1 MSASPVPVTHVPPAD
16 RIPTGQKL
24 AFAIG
29 VNTDYMATGLLTSVL
44 WMPYFNIGL
53 GISPTLL
60 GIVLMIFR
68 AWDAIS
74 DPLMGNISDN
84 ARTRWGRRRPFMFF
98 GGIATGCLFPLFW
111 FLPPGLDQTAQLVCL
126 TLVGLL
132 YFTAFTSW
140 SMPYYGLQL
149 ELTPDYDERTRLASW
164 MAVFGKLSA
173 FAGTWVMAIVTCDWF
188 LDSATGKPDIV
199 VGMRTACWFIAAL
212 VILFGILPALF
223 VKERQSVAAVA
234 AQPKEPFWKSVKES
248 ARCAP
253 LWCLIG
259 ISFFLVLGYSSIGTL
274 GQYVNIYYVFD
285 GDIAA
290 ASKLGGWKGSVT
302 LVAGLA
308 LIPFWT
314 WLGER
319 FDKKRMVLGLLGL
332 GMFGHLLNIF
342 LMHPDTPWL
351 QLIPGVFESSA
362 LSAIWLFLP
371 SMKAD
376 AADYDELGT
385 HRRREGS
392 INAFYSWFIKAS
404 LTCAMGVGG
413 WVLDISGFSAALEHQ
428 PADVLKR
435 MFWMFILLPIGIW
448 LVALSIAAFYPL
460 SRARM
465 ADIRATLET
474 RRGRI

>member
-1 MSASPVPVTHVPPAD
+1 MSDSFPVTHIAAED
-16 RIPTGQKL
+16 RIPTGQKI
-24 AFAIG
+24 AFALG

-60 GIVLMIFR
+60 GVVLMLFR

-84 ARTRWGRRRPFMFF
+84 ARTRWGRRRPFMFL
-98 GGIATGCLFPLFW
+98 GAILTGCLFPFFW
-111 FLPPGLDQTAQLVCL
+111 LMPEDLGQNAQLAW
-126 TLVGLL
+126 LVGGGLL
-132 YFTAFTSW
+132 YFTTFTMW

-188 LDSATGKPDIV
+188 INPGTGKPDIV
-199 VGMRTACWFIAAL
+199 IGMKTVGWFIAAL
-212 VILFGILPALF
+212 IILFGLMPALF
-223 VKERQSVAAVA
+223 VKERQGVANVDDR
-234 AQPKEPFWKSVKES
+234 PKEPFWKSVRES
-248 ARCAP
+248 VRCGP

-259 ISFFLVLGYSSIGTL
+259 ISFFLVLGYSSIGNL

-290 ASKLGGWKGSVT
+290 ASRLGGWKGTVT

-332 GMFGHLLNIF
+332 SMFGHLLNIF
-342 LMHPDTPWL
+342 LMRPDTPWL
-351 QLIPGVFESSA
+351 QLIPSVFESSA

-376 AADYDELGT
+376 AADYDEIGT

-413 WVLDISGFSAALEHQ
+413 WVLDLSGFDSILPHQ
-428 PADVLKR
+428 PPEVLAR

-448 LVALSIAAFYPL
+448 LVAILIASFYPL
-460 SRARM
+460 GRARM
-465 ADIRATLET
+465 AGIRTTLEA
-474 RRGRI
+474 RRGKI